1 MYPSRYNNDR
11 DMTRYFSFEFIDE
24 EEITEDIDWNKK
36 SESVEADGVIYGIIP
51 HSEEAIEQI
60 KKVVLNTSKECRQQI
75 FVIPKH
81 YKEIENI
88 VREFNAVSRLRDEA
102 NDDKILFEEY
112 EVIYEDLREVISLFM
127 RGYTRPEEY
136 KSEYIFCGNMLNIK
150 RKAELTELMSRIC
163 DEVFALTPVINNEAM
178 NRNEITSIANN
189 SRTKI
194 IAALLRNEL
203 ETNLG
208 FTGSG
213 QEVSI
218 MRSTLIR
225 TGIWEDRNGIPQLNL
240 RPDVVPNID
249 VLLATIEGFVIE
261 TRQAGRLSFGELYN
275 RLLSPEYHI
284 GLRRGL
290 IPIYIAVVLHEYKR
304 EVVVSDMT
312 GQLPLNAD
320 TLLQLNSKPEQFYIS
335 YLDWS
340 PEKENFINIL
350 AEAFDD
356 YVVEAEKSINSY
368 DYVVTAMHR
377 WYMSLPKYAKDSKKA
392 PDGGK
397 LRKDYQEMMKLFK
410 QNVNGNELLFEKL
423 PKAFGLNEFHES
435 LADNITSAKEY
446 YDSYLSKV
454 KKALRD
460 EIKNIFVIQD
470 LAPQVR
476 RMSLSSVI
484 KDWCESIDQ
493 SAFEQ
498 LFADGTDRCLGLFKN
513 ISNDDDATIS
523 RLAKLSTDLRLE
535 DWDDKIRDL
544 FLQNVRMYK
553 QTAEGHHGIQNENT
567 EGVEASAY
575 QISFT
580 DDRGEMVT
588 KRFEHVE
595 NTGKGKLLHNQVT
608 AALDSMGRSISTQ
621 EKRQILMEILKTMC

>member
-1 MYPSRYNNDR
+1 
-11 DMTRYFSFEFIDE
+11 MTRYFSFEFIDE
-24 EEITEDIDWNKK
+24 DEITDDIDWNKK
-36 SESVEADGVIYGIIP
+36 SEPIEADGVIYGIIP
-51 HSEEAIEQI
+51 HSEEVIEQI
-60 KKVVLNTSKECRQQI
+60 KKVVLNTSNDCRQQI
-75 FVIPKH
+75 FIIPKH
-81 YKEIENI
+81 YKEIESI
-88 VREFNAVSRLRDEA
+88 VWEFNAVSQLRDEA

-136 KSEYIFCGNMLNIK
+136 KSEYIFCGKMLNIK

-225 TGIWEDRNGIPQLNL
+225 TGILEESNGIPQLNL

-261 TRQAGRLSFGELYN
+261 TRQAGKLSLGELYN
-275 RLLSPEYHI
+275 RLLLPEYHI
-284 GLRRGL
+284 GLRKGL

-304 EVVVSDMT
+304 EVVVSDMA
-312 GQLPLNAD
+312 GQVPLNVD
-320 TLLQLNSKPEQFYIS
+320 TLLQLNSKPEQFYMS
-335 YLDWS
+335 YLDWN
-340 PEKENFINIL
+340 PEKDNFINIL
-350 AEAFDD
+350 AEVFDD

-368 DYVVTAMHR
+368 DYVATAMRR
-377 WYMSLPKYAKDSKKA
+377 WYMSLPKYAKDSKKT

-397 LRKDYQEMMKLFK
+397 LRKGYQEMMKLLK

-435 LADNITSAKEY
+435 LADNVTSAKEY

-454 KKALRD
+454 KKALKN
-460 EIKNIFVIQD
+460 EIKNIFVMQD
-470 LAPQVR
+470 SASQVC

-498 LFADGTDRCLGLFKN
+498 LFTDGTDRCLGLFKN

-535 DWDDKIRDL
+535 DWEDKTRDL

-553 QTAEGHHGIQNENT
+553 ETAESHHGVQKENT
-567 EGVEASAY
+567 AGVGVSAY

-580 DDRGEMVT
+580 DDNGEMVT
-588 KRFEHVE
+588 KRFDHVE

-621 EKRQILMEILKTMC
+621 EKRQVLMEILKTLC

>member
-1 MYPSRYNNDR
+1 
-11 DMTRYFSFEFIDE
+11 
-24 EEITEDIDWNKK
+24 
-36 SESVEADGVIYGIIP
+36 
-51 HSEEAIEQI
+51 
-60 KKVVLNTSKECRQQI
+60 
-75 FVIPKH
+75 
-81 YKEIENI
+81 
-88 VREFNAVSRLRDEA
+88 
-102 NDDKILFEEY
+102 
-112 EVIYEDLREVISLFM
+112 M

-136 KSEYIFCGNMLNIK
+136 KSEYIFCGKMLNIK

-225 TGIWEDRNGIPQLNL
+225 TGIWEESNGIPQLNL

-261 TRQAGRLSFGELYN
+261 TRQAGKLSFGELYN

-284 GLRRGL
+284 GLRKGL
-290 IPIYIAVVLHEYKR
+290 IPIYIAVVLHVYKR

-312 GQLPLNAD
+312 GQVPLNAD

-368 DYVVTAMHR
+368 DYVVTAMRR

-435 LADNITSAKEY
+435 LADNVTSAKEY

-460 EIKNIFVIQD
+460 EIKNIFVMQD

-498 LFADGTDRCLGLFKN
+498 LFTDGTDRCLGLFKN

-553 QTAEGHHGIQNENT
+553 ETAEGHHGIQKENT

-580 DDRGEMVT
+580 DDSGEIVT
-588 KRFEHVE
+588 KRFERVE